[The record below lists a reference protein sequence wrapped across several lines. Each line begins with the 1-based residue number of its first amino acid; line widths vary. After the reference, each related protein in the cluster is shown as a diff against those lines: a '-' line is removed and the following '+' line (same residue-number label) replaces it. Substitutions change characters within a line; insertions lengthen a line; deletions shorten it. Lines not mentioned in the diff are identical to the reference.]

1 MKYFLKKYIIF
12 LYIVIIFSLS
22 SIPGDGI
29 IVNINQFGFDKVL
42 HFFEYFILGLLLST
56 FLRNKSLVYNVG
68 YILVVFIPI
77 LDEFWIQKL
86 SLRNVDVLD
95 FWANFAGLYFG
106 IIIYFLIGKF
116 YVKKNSN

>member
-1 MKYFLKKYIIF
+1 MKYFLKKYSIF
-12 LYIVIIFSLS
+12 LYVLIIFSLS

-29 IVNINQFGFDKVL
+29 IVNINEFGFDKIL
-42 HFFEYFILGLLLST
+42 HFFEYFILGLLLAI
-56 FLRNKSLVYNVG
+56 FLRNKTLVYNVG

-77 LDEFWIQKL
+77 LDEFWIQRL

-95 FWANFAGLYFG
+95 FWANFAGLYTG

-116 YVKKNSN
+116 YVEKNSN

>member
-12 LYIVIIFSLS
+12 LYILIIFSLS

-77 LDEFWIQKL
+77 LDEFWVQRL

>member
-12 LYIVIIFSLS
+12 LYILIIFSLS

-29 IVNINQFGFDKVL
+29 IVDINQFGFDKVL

-77 LDEFWIQKL
+77 LDEFWVQRL

>member
-95 FWANFAGLYFG
+95 FWANFAGLYSG

>member
-12 LYIVIIFSLS
+12 LYVLIIFSLS
-22 SIPGDGI
+22 SVPGDGI
-29 IVNINQFGFDKVL
+29 IVNINQFGFDKLL
-42 HFFEYFILGLLLST
+42 HFFEYFILGLLLSI
-56 FLRNKSLVYNVG
+56 FLRNKNSIYNVG

-77 LDEFWIQKL
+77 LDEFLIQRL

-95 FWANFAGLYFG
+95 FWANFAGLYSA
-106 IIIYFLIGKF
+106 IILYFLMGKF